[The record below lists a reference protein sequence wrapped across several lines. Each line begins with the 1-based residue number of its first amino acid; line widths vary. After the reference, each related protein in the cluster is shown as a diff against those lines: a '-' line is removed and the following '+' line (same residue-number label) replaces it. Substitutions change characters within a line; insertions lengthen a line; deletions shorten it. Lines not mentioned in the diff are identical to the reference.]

1 MVINLGCCDSFCW
14 LQTFFQQAK
23 IILLKFYIN
32 MTPHETA
39 QYMLN
44 QDAFSQW
51 MGIKL
56 VEIREKYCLIE
67 MPVKQE
73 MMNGLKTVHGGITF
87 SFADSALAFSS
98 NNTNEASVALN
109 CTINF
114 TKAVKMGDILR
125 AESVLISDTRK
136 TGIYD
141 IKITNQNQE
150 LVAAFRGTVYKID
163 KKVTDL

>member
-1 MVINLGCCDSFCW
+1 MSPFEL
-14 LQTFFQQAK
+14 
-23 IILLKFYIN
+23 
-32 MTPHETA
+32 A

-44 QDAFSQW
+44 QDFFSQW

-56 VEIREKYCLIE
+56 IEVREKYCLIE
-67 MPVKQE
+67 MPIKQE
-73 MMNGLKTVHGGITF
+73 MINGLNTVHGGITF
-87 SFADSALAFSS
+87 AFADSALAFSS